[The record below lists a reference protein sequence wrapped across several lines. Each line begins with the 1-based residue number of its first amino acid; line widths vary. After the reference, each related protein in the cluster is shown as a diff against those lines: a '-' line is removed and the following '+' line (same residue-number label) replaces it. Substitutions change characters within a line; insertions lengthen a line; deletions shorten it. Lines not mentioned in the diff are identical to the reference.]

1 MEGDLPIALRRT
13 PRCQQRRAS
22 LESLTPPRFTTRGLQ
37 RRSTNGLKTPTSRP
51 KDLQSRGKV
60 SGSVPAAPHKRNADD
75 RTITVLDF
83 DIPLRSISTP
93 LGLKRKRQRHST
105 GSFGAP
111 NKRYRQDD
119 SGGKSYVGE
128 DENEVV
134 HIFPLRQILDGRI
147 RRRIRRNGL
156 SEEMNT
162 ILAEKRTRRRK
173 TEEEIQR
180 LRDDM
185 AGKDA
190 EIERLRG
197 TESSMMILE
206 PEGCDT
212 TRLQELE
219 KRVAQLK
226 EELNNASSAHLESAQ
241 HDDSGIGM
249 SEGLWDNDS
258 DDGRMDIDDEDT
270 FGNSTVQELQCSTTP
285 GHPAK
290 TWACNSSPLRNSGPT
305 LISPPSTSPTRPLSP
320 TAERRQESSLFCNSS
335 TMTTT
340 ITTCDAALQVCIP
353 GPEEVR
359 MEEEANSLRSELAS
373 LHHSLQ
379 PLEAHMR
386 EKLSDDQRGCN
397 DMDFDLQLDILLQD
411 QAEKAARLTELQ
423 SLLSSLLSTPS
434 RNSKEDINDQVT
446 SLRRLAETLR
456 SVRPALEELSPGETL
471 PDGVDAVL
479 DLALGRLRDL
489 SREAREKDESL
500 EEIEDSLKEM
510 DNSLKEIGESLKKQD
525 ESIKEKDEI
534 LRERDAMIQHQD
546 EIIKD
551 GDRQID
557 ERDSQIRDRDSRIS
571 ALELDVQRLNS
582 NITDLEALARRLGE
596 GEALL
601 RSQLS
606 AERET
611 SSHRDET
618 LRETEAKLADVL
630 EQAAAL
636 RAQLAERDMQL
647 IHRDA
652 RLAGL
657 RGEVERL
664 GGALAEA
671 HGQLRAA
678 RGDAARDR
686 VRAQNAVVA
695 MRAQLLQA
703 LSVGEGFLGLGGASD
718 PSSSAAVEGVE
729 AVPKEEPGLSG
740 RQGAG
745 AGEAAEAG
753 YVKGSESGV
762 VDLAALPAVP
772 TGELNTSGTAWKV

>member
-1 MEGDLPIALRRT
+1 MDG
-13 PRCQQRRAS
+13 
-22 LESLTPPRFTTRGLQ
+22 
-37 RRSTNGLKTPTSRP
+37 
-51 KDLQSRGKV
+51 GKA

-105 GSFGAP
+105 GSFGP
-111 NKRYRQDD
+111 PSKRYRQDD

-134 HIFPLRQILDGRI
+134 HIFPLRQILDSRI

-173 TEEEIQR
+173 TEEEVQR
-180 LRDDM
+180 LRDEM

-206 PEGCDT
+206 PEGRDM

-226 EELNNASSAHLESAQ
+226 EELSNTSSAHLESTQ

-249 SEGLWDNDS
+249 SDGLWDNDS
-258 DDGRMDIDDEDT
+258 DDGRMDVDDEDT
-270 FGNSTVQELQCSTTP
+270 FGNSTAAELQCNTTP

-290 TWACNSSPLRNSGPT
+290 TWACDSSPLRNSGPT

-320 TAERRQESSLFCNSS
+320 NTERRQEPSLFCNNS
-335 TMTTT
+335 TMTTI
-340 ITTCDAALQVCIP
+340 ITTCDASLQVCIP

-411 QAEKAARLTELQ
+411 QAEKAARLAELQ
-423 SLLSSLLSTPS
+423 SLLSSLSSAPS
-434 RNSKEDINDQVT
+434 ENSKEDFTDQVT
-446 SLRRLAETLR
+446 SLKRLAETLR
-456 SVRPALEELSPGETL
+456 SVRPALVDLSPGDAL

-479 DLALGRLRDL
+479 DLAIQRLRHL
-489 SREAREKDESL
+489 SRESREKDESL
-500 EEIEDSLKEM
+500 KEIEESLKEM
-510 DNSLKEIGESLKKQD
+510 DDSLKEID
-525 ESIKEKDEI
+525 ESFKEKDEV
-534 LRERDAMIQHQD
+534 LKQREAMIQHQD

-551 GDRQID
+551 GDRLID

-596 GEALL
+596 GETLL
-601 RSQLS
+601 RSQLN

-611 SSHRDET
+611 SSRRDET
-618 LRETEAKLADVL
+618 LRDTEAKLTDVL

-678 RGDAARDR
+678 RGDAARDK
-686 VRAQNAVVA
+686 VKAQNAVVA

-703 LSVGEGFLGLGGASD
+703 LSVGEGFLGLGVSSD
-718 PSSSAAVEGVE
+718 PSSSAAAEGVE
-729 AVPKEEPGLSG
+729 AVPKEEPGSVG
-740 RQGAG
+740 QQSAG
-745 AGEAAEAG
+745 AGEAGEAG
-753 YVKGSESGV
+753 DMKGSESRV

-772 TGELNTSGTAWKV
+772 TGELGTSGTAWKV